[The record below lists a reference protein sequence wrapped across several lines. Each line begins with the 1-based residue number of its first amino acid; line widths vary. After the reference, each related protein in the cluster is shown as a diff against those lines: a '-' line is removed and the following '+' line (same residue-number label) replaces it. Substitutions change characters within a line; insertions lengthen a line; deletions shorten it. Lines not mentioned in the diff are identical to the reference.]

1 MASFTGHD
9 LCCRRGGRIVFRGLD
24 FAVGDGEALI
34 LTGPNGSGKSTLL
47 RLMAGLLPRAAGKM
61 AWDGVDIADDP
72 DAHHARIAYVSQSD
86 AVKPLQT
93 ALENVIFWARLN
105 GAEHPESAAMDA
117 LEAMGMHNLADVP
130 GRYLSAGQTRRVN
143 IARIMAADHKV
154 WLLDEPVNGLDA
166 ESRDALRQRIEA
178 HRTKGGM
185 VICALHDNTL
195 FSGKGTMTLNMTELE
210 TADAREDVA

>member
-1 MASFTGHD
+1 M
-9 LCCRRGGRIVFRGLD
+9 
-24 FAVGDGEALI
+24 GDGEALI

-47 RLMAGLLPRAAGKM
+47 RLMAGLLPRAAG
-61 AWDGVDIADDP
+61 ALEWDGVDITQDMDI
-72 DAHHARIAYVSQSD
+72 HFARIGYVSQSD

-93 ALENVIFWARLN
+93 ALENVIFWATLN

-143 IARIMAADHKV
+143 IARILAAAHKL

-166 ESRDALRQRIEA
+166 ESRDALRRHIEN
-178 HRTKGGM
+178 HRKNGGM
-185 VICALHDNTL
+185 VVCALHENNL
-195 FSGKGTMTLNMTELE
+195 IAGKGTMTLNMDEANQNEMYMLDDGMGG
-210 TADAREDVA
+210 AA